1 MNIMAIIVLIVLVWK
16 ISQGFKRGMVK
27 EIVSFVSL
35 IILCAV
41 ATLIVKGLQSYM
53 EKEILGVVIAV
64 LLVVVVGIIHH
75 LLGIVFFSAKMISKL
90 PVISWVDKLLGM
102 VAGVLE
108 VVVILWMLYL
118 LIMKAGLGGFGQKVM
133 EYTAE
138 NPVLSWIYE
147 YNPLAMWVEGILGK
161 INF

>member
-1 MNIMAIIVLIVLVWK
+1 M
-16 ISQGFKRGMVK
+16 
-27 EIVSFVSL
+27 
-35 IILCAV
+35 
-41 ATLIVKGLQSYM
+41 
-53 EKEILGVVIAV
+53 GVVIAV
-64 LLVVVVGIIHH
+64 LLVVVVGIVHH
-75 LLGIVFFSAKMISKL
+75 LLGIVFFSAKMVSKL

-118 LIMKAGLGGFGQKVM
+118 LIVKAGLGGFGQKVL